1 MAPFILFQTNA
12 TFNCTFE
19 DFNELKN
26 LPMCKEMMMMK
37 SIPQVL
43 NWDDN
48 TNAQKILQEK
58 IEQKPGDICDP
69 NTKTAV
75 DFFHCLFEVLES
87 VNDEIQGCFSVP
99 NLASGEFSGKSKGL
113 AMAILFF
120 IKVSIYKSL
129 KYEYD
134 Y

>member
-1 MAPFILFQTNA
+1 LLTSKDPILQLINQGFKLKIGIDLVKNLKKVVFAVLEGEYHEWADNIKLMAPFILFQTNA

-48 TNAQKILQEK
+48 TNA
-58 IEQKPGDICDP
+58 
-69 NTKTAV
+69 
-75 DFFHCLFEVLES
+75 
-87 VNDEIQGCFSVP
+87 
-99 NLASGEFSGKSKGL
+99 
-113 AMAILFF
+113 
-120 IKVSIYKSL
+120 
-129 KYEYD
+129 
-134 Y
+134 